1 MTFGD
6 FLQTLTSGASL
17 AIIGAGLAVFLSGMG
32 SAKGVG
38 LAGEAVMG
46 LTTEEPGK
54 FGKALVLQI
63 LPATQGLYGFVVGF
77 MILLKI
83 GILDNTY
90 EALTVSQGVYYLFAA
105 LPVAIV
111 GYFSAISQAKVSVS
125 GINMLAKRPDQLGK
139 AITSA
144 GLVEFYAILGLVI
157 SIILVMF
164 AK

>member
-1 MTFGD
+1 MGFGD
-6 FLQTLTSGASL
+6 FLQTITSGASL

-46 LTTEEPGK
+46 LTTEEPSK

-63 LPATQGLYGFVVGF
+63 LPATQGLYGFVVAF
-77 MILLKI
+77 MMLMKM
-83 GILDNTY
+83 GILEGTY
-90 EALTVSQGVYYLFAA
+90 VDLTISQGMYYLVAA
-105 LPVAIV
+105 LPVGII
-111 GYFSAISQAKVSVS
+111 GYFSAIKQAKVSVS
-125 GINMLAKRPDQLGK
+125 GINMISKRPDQLGK
-139 AITSA
+139 AITAA

-157 SIILVMF
+157 SIILVLF